1 MGVKKA
7 IMCKLLSSAE
17 TGFFYVF
24 KKSSRYANRKLSFIK
39 YDPLVQGH
47 VLFVESKLTS
57 GKKRPK

>member
-1 MGVKKA
+1 MGGKKI
-7 IMCKLLSSAE
+7 IMCKLLSTAE

-47 VLFVESKLTS
+47 VLFQESKLAS
-57 GKKRPK
+57 GKKRSK